1 MNRPP
6 LLSIQ
11 NLRAWYRPGKHI
23 LTDFSIE
30 INAHEAIGLIGLNG
44 AGKTTFLRLTAGLS
58 FPPS

>member
-44 AGKTTFLRLTAGLS
+44 AGAEFKKLTPFKRARR
-58 FPPS
+58 